1 MSDSFDTLLKQ
12 IESTKKNIVAFSP
25 TLQKDIEL
33 KPLTIDQQSVIIDS
47 ISDISTLQVNP
58 IYLIVKFNTNFN
70 NIIKDNVDKDI
81 FHSLT
86 TVDRVNIILY
96 FRNDVS
102 DSVEL
107 DGEEINLQKIIDR
120 NRNIDNVQTQKI
132 IEKDGFKFDVSIPKL
147 SDDSEVNRIL
157 AKKIKENPSTNSIV
171 GDIYLYEILKFVNSI
186 QFEDGEV
193 VKIQKNYKNLQLL
206 KKINLSTLRPVIEF
220 IEEVR
225 TYEEKFINIPDTE
238 DNLLLTPDLFII

>member
-33 KPLTIDQQSVIIDS
+33 KPFTIDQQSVIIDS

-102 DSVEL
+102 NSVEL

-120 NRNIDNVQTQKI
+120 NRNIDNAQTQKI

-157 AKKIKENPSTNSIV
+157 AKKIKESPSTNSIV

-206 KKINLSTLRPVIEF
+206 KKINLSTLRPVIQF

>member
-1 MSDSFDTLLKQ
+1 MSDSFETLLKQ

-81 FHSLT
+81 FHTLT

-96 FRNDVS
+96 FRNDVFN
-102 DSVEL
+102 SVEL

-120 NRNIDNVQTQKI
+120 NRNIDNAQTQKI

-157 AKKIKENPSTNSIV
+157 AKKIKESPSTNSIV

-206 KKINLSTLRPVIEF
+206 KKINLSTLRPVIQF

>member
-102 DSVEL
+102 NSVEL

-206 KKINLSTLRPVIEF
+206 KKINLSTLRPVIQF

>member
-1 MSDSFDTLLKQ
+1 MSDSFETLLKQ

-81 FHSLT
+81 FHTLT

-102 DSVEL
+102 NSVEL
-107 DGEEINLQKIIDR
+107 DEEEINLQKIIDR
-120 NRNIDNVQTQKI
+120 NRNIDNAQTQKI

-157 AKKIKENPSTNSIV
+157 AKKIKESPSTNSIV

-206 KKINLSTLRPVIEF
+206 KKINLSTLRPVIQF

>member
-1 MSDSFDTLLKQ
+1 MSDSFETLLKQ

-102 DSVEL
+102 NSVEL

-120 NRNIDNVQTQKI
+120 NRNIDNAQTQKI

-206 KKINLSTLRPVIEF
+206 KKINLSTLRPVIQF

>member
-1 MSDSFDTLLKQ
+1 MSDSFETLLKQ

-81 FHSLT
+81 FHTLT

-102 DSVEL
+102 NSVEL
-107 DGEEINLQKIIDR
+107 DEEEINLQKIIDR
-120 NRNIDNVQTQKI
+120 NRNIDNAQTQKI

-157 AKKIKENPSTNSIV
+157 AKKIKESPSTNSIV

-186 QFEDGEV
+186 QFEEGEV

-206 KKINLSTLRPVIEF
+206 KKINLSTLRPVIQF

>member
-206 KKINLSTLRPVIEF
+206 KKINLSTLRPVIQF

>member
-1 MSDSFDTLLKQ
+1 
-12 IESTKKNIVAFSP
+12 
-25 TLQKDIEL
+25 
-33 KPLTIDQQSVIIDS
+33 
-47 ISDISTLQVNP
+47 
-58 IYLIVKFNTNFN
+58 LIVKFNTNFN

-81 FHSLT
+81 FHTLT

-102 DSVEL
+102 NSVEL
-107 DGEEINLQKIIDR
+107 DEEEINLQKIIDR
-120 NRNIDNVQTQKI
+120 NRNIDNAQTQKI

-157 AKKIKENPSTNSIV
+157 AKKIKESPSTNSIV

-206 KKINLSTLRPVIEF
+206 KKINLSTLRPVIQF

>member
-81 FHSLT
+81 FHTLT

-120 NRNIDNVQTQKI
+120 NRNIDNAQTQKI

-206 KKINLSTLRPVIEF
+206 KKINLSTLRPVIQF

>member
-1 MSDSFDTLLKQ
+1 MSDSFETLLKQ

-81 FHSLT
+81 FHTLT

-102 DSVEL
+102 
-107 DGEEINLQKIIDR
+107 N
-120 NRNIDNVQTQKI
+120 
-132 IEKDGFKFDVSIPKL
+132 
-147 SDDSEVNRIL
+147 
-157 AKKIKENPSTNSIV
+157 
-171 GDIYLYEILKFVNSI
+171 
-186 QFEDGEV
+186 
-193 VKIQKNYKNLQLL
+193 
-206 KKINLSTLRPVIEF
+206 
-220 IEEVR
+220 
-225 TYEEKFINIPDTE
+225 
-238 DNLLLTPDLFII
+238 